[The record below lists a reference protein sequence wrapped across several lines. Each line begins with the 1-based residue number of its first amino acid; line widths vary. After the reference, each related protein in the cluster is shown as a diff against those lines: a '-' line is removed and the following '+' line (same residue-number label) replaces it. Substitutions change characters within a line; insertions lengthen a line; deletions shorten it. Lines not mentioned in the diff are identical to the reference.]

1 MGDLCLV
8 EAAINNLE
16 FLCENTKFQSNRY
29 KLVNNQFIANDDDDS
44 YDTIY
49 SLAELEYPVY
59 FTFHQVIN
67 HVHTCYSQEIM
78 GYTRTSILSMM
89 NKAVCNLCEH
99 YTNIEETHA
108 QFERV
113 LDDIDYKV
121 EYVTDYYKYGIFM
134 FLPTRVKELLTRVCK
149 NILEFSEDYSMY
161 YHGRN
166 TSQSEDDLDESNES
180 DSNESESN
188 EENDVSDEDGDEE
201 CEEEESE
208 GNEEEEPSTED
219 KGNKED

>member
-1 MGDLCLV
+1 MGDPCLV

-29 KLVNNQFIANDDDDS
+29 KLVNNQFIANDGDDS

-121 EYVTDYYKYGIFM
+121 EYVTDYYKYGICM
-134 FLPTRVKELLTRVCK
+134 FLPTRVKELFNHVCK
-149 NILEFSEDYSMY
+149 SIISFSKDYVDHYNRRYSCDPDE
-161 YHGRN
+161 GVN
-166 TSQSEDDLDESNES
+166 DDSES
-180 DSNESESN
+180 D
-188 EENDVSDEDGDEE
+188 DDAEE
-201 CEEEESE
+201 CEDDSEEE
-208 GNEEEEPSTED
+208 GEEEGEEEATTD
-219 KGNKED
+219 AKGNKED